1 MSEFEDGQQ
10 TQRGLSSESG
20 AGGGAA
26 GEQQHPLAPIQES
39 PEEEDES
46 SAGGRNNNSIMG
58 KVKKRVS
65 SILPSS
71 LSGWFSPSSKSSADP
86 VFLTNQQPN
95 GCTAQKRKR
104 GRCRIELA
112 ADGGAE
118 DSPAGFDVGDAKGLN
133 YEEVALADNIA
144 EHDLAA
150 EDEQTRRSEYSE
162 SVFQLRK
169 RLDARRGPYE
179 NVDGSEE
186 DVDDEEV
193 EEEEEGDE
201 DDDDD
206 EPNSAMPAHKRRRM
220 EMLETTVT
228 LPNMRRLPLGSS
240 TPAAPVPAIAATE
253 SQLLKSRNSS
263 QQRQQGPH
271 RRTRLNQF
279 ASQRQREPAYNF
291 LAATEEV
298 PHSIRRSLNIPCSTS
313 SGSQNNS
320 LSSSLLTKIKGRLA
334 LNHQGNYAPT
344 ERNYEE
350 ALLGIGTGEED
361 QLLGIT
367 KSNNNNTNNINNNVI
382 KSSRRV
388 GAIGDSH
395 SESELNEY
403 EENCDNDGLRSSNSN
418 LEFYGN
424 LQSSKSIF
432 NRLNTTAGSQ
442 QPARHNSSWSLVSL
456 NRRRRFNASIYG
468 STSALSDSRL
478 LSRSASAA
486 AASPTASSSSSP
498 FYQGRTTFGGN
509 AANNRVFSQN
519 NLSSS
524 AASSTLAVN
533 SGRSSPAQVLLGG
546 ISYGLKPVDMK
557 PSNTDS
563 NQVEEGTAPSAN
575 ANTQSRN
582 ANLSNTTQRI
592 LSLLDSYSTPL
603 IDAKRMGSTLREH
616 QSRQRRTPYAMT
628 EANSDSPAPKTPV
641 AELEDL
647 RSNQLLV
654 PTMQQLL
661 ERRRLHRVTQTSR
674 DLVRADRNTLSS
686 GQSNAPQPSAGE
698 QAHSQH
704 TNKMRSKISH
714 QTRKQ
719 PSEVLEEAPRPLDLP
734 QISFPAMA
742 STPKFDLQFK
752 VSAAPTPTPS
762 SQDPNRRSNFMS
774 RDNLVQAK
782 PAPSSNV
789 TQNGNASS
797 KATPTH
803 PREFSFPTPT
813 QLEAE
818 LIAPLR
824 RRNPTRYFQF
834 KPPSGLSEAVQDDSS
849 SDSESSSSSDEVDET
864 VPAKT
869 QSTTPAIN
877 GFGDQFKKSASEWEC
892 DLCLVRNKSEAS
904 KCVAC
909 ESPKPGA
916 KPAAATMVAMPY
928 PPIVPIASGFGD
940 RFKKSS
946 SAWECDACMLSNKQE
961 ATKCV
966 ACETPRKTAP
976 PPSNPLVP
984 LSGSGFGA
992 AFKPKANTWECQTC
1006 LVMNQ
1011 SSATEC
1017 VACQVPNRNVSNS
1030 PQGNSSEGVA
1040 SNSNSNSSSSSSSV
1054 SSSTPSVI
1062 SISSGSSNGGPALK
1076 FGAPQPPKAD
1086 SGFQQLVAKQKAQ
1099 NWDCDTC
1106 MAQNDISRA
1115 KCICCEQARP
1125 GSAAPATTGSSAS
1138 TEASAVPKFSF
1149 GFGAVKEVPTS
1160 KPAVLLAPAAAAA
1173 PAPAAFAFGFGQGS
1187 AAKDVAGGQKPQ
1199 EPAKPAFSFGL
1210 GKVEQPKAV
1219 TFKDDKKEAPAPTPA
1234 PVAVPVESNKV
1245 AVPAPVAAAE
1255 PSPVSQFVFKA
1266 PTTSNVTS
1274 TATSSAVTATPSLF
1288 SFGSPAASS
1297 SVVSSSTGTTAAAP
1311 PAKPSFSFGTAA
1323 TSSAASST
1331 TSTSSQP
1338 ALSFGGFGASA
1349 ATSAAT
1355 STTTTFSANPAPA
1368 ATSVP
1373 KPAPTFNFGKPAVAP
1388 GTFFFGQGPPA
1399 PAAPAA
1405 TVPTTV
1411 STGTSMGA
1419 IFGISVST
1427 STSSISSSI
1436 VSTSSALTTPTPMVF
1451 NFGAEKKSEALATTP
1466 SKPFAFGSAAATT
1479 SVAPTFGGWPSN
1491 GATTSAN
1498 SMAAPSSVATSVT
1511 FGSSMFGVPATS
1523 SSPFGSTTTTAA
1535 ATPAPSFSLGG
1546 NGPMHQV
1553 FGNVGNSMVN
1563 PGATAT
1569 PAVAAPASANIFGS
1583 ASATPIGAAAPVFGS
1598 GVTSSG
1604 FGAAAS
1610 GTTGTSAPSGAKLA
1624 FNFGEAPAAASI
1636 SGAPFNFG
1644 VSSDAPPKPTFN
1656 FTGVTAS
1663 TPQAFNFSA
1672 SSAAP
1677 TMGGGDAQ
1685 SRVFH
1690 FGPSQTAPQTGPLA
1704 TGGFAAGGFGSA
1716 NMGMGIGG
1724 FGSSTSTSISS
1735 VGGGAGVFH
1744 FGAPA
1749 PQMQMQL
1756 QSADRRQTS
1765 PELADASQDPH
1776 DDASQHAPVE
1786 MASQSAAEIATA
1798 HACAPA
1804 AVGLGG
1810 SSGSGSAKTQTETG
1824 VNEVVGVTD
1833 GREPKPIQDANYART
1848 MVQRLSRR
1856 LSERK
1861 QQLQVERQQLVHRLQ
1876 QRMGKYR
1883 FVRGASGGSEA
1894 KEAKGEEAEA
1904 KAQPDELPS
1913 SEGAIPPP
1921 ATPLATT
1928 IVTRRMAAH
1937 AKTSNS
1943 PNCRHRTFVRD
1954 RNTKPAVRSEHNPM
1968 LSRYK
1973 LVRRSK
1979 RIEGPPNAEPEHRD

>member
-1 MSEFEDGQQ
+1 D
-10 TQRGLSSESG
+10 
-20 AGGGAA
+20 
-26 GEQQHPLAPIQES
+26 S
-39 PEEEDES
+39 PP
-46 SAGGRNNNSIMG
+46 NQSIMG

-95 GCTAQKRKR
+95 GCIAQKRKR

-169 RLDARRGPYE
+169 RLDTRGPYE

-186 DVDDEEV
+186 DVDDEDV

-201 DDDDD
+201 DDDED
-206 EPNSAMPAHKRRRM
+206 EHDPNSAMHAHKRRRM

-240 TPAAPVPAIAATE
+240 TPAAPVPANAATE

-263 QQRQQGPH
+263 QQRQQGAH

-279 ASQRQREPAYNF
+279 GNQRQREPAYNF
-291 LAATEEV
+291 LTATEEV
-298 PHSIRRSLNIPCSTS
+298 PHSIRRSLNIPSSTS
-313 SGSQNNS
+313 SVSGSQNNS
-320 LSSSLLTKIKGRLA
+320 LSSSLFTKIKGRLA
-334 LNHQGNYAPT
+334 LNHQ

-350 ALLGIGTGEED
+350 ALLGIGAGEED
-361 QLLGIT
+361 QLLRIS

-382 KSSRRV
+382 KSNRRV

-509 AANNRVFSQN
+509 AANNRVFSQT

-524 AASSTLAVN
+524 AASSTLAIN

-563 NQVEEGTAPSAN
+563 SQSESVTGTAPPTN
-575 ANTQSRN
+575 ATTQSKN
-582 ANLSNTTQRI
+582 SNLSNTTQRI
-592 LSLLDSYSTPL
+592 LNLLDSYSTPL

-616 QSRQRRTPYAMT
+616 QSRQRRTPYSMT
-628 EANSDSPAPKTPV
+628 EPSHESPAPKTPA
-641 AELEDL
+641 AELEEL

-674 DLVRADRNTLSS
+674 DLVRAEGNTLIS
-686 GQSNAPQPSAGE
+686 GESKAPQPAAGE
-698 QAHSQH
+698 QAHSHH
-704 TNKMRSKISH
+704 TNKMRSKLSH

-719 PSEVLEEAPRPLDLP
+719 PTEDSAEAPRPLDLP

-752 VSAAPTPTPS
+752 VSAAPAPTPS
-762 SQDPNRRSNFMS
+762 SQDPSRSSNLMS
-774 RDNLVQAK
+774 RDYLVQAK

-797 KATPTH
+797 KAAPTLA
-803 PREFSFPTPT
+803 RQFSFPTPT
-813 QLEAE
+813 SLEE
-818 LIAPLR
+818 DQNSSGR
-824 RRNPTRYFQF
+824 RRNNVIKVNPNFQF
-834 KPPSGLSEAVQDDSS
+834 PAPAGLSEAEKE
-849 SDSESSSSSDEVDET
+849 ESSSSGSSSDEEDEVDQT
-864 VPAKT
+864 APAKT
-869 QSTTPAIN
+869 QSAPAIN
-877 GFGDQFKKSASEWEC
+877 GFGEQFKKSASEWEC
-892 DLCLVRNKSEAS
+892 DLCMVRNKSEAS

-916 KPAAATMVAMPY
+916 KPAAATLVAMPY
-928 PPIVPIASGFGD
+928 PPIVPITSGFGD

-966 ACETPRKTAP
+966 ACETPRKTAQP
-976 PPSNPLVP
+976 PPPNPLAP
-984 LSGSGFGA
+984 LSGSGFGD

-1006 LVMNQ
+1006 MVTNQ
-1011 SSATEC
+1011 SSAAEC

-1030 PQGNSSEGVA
+1030 PQGNSSEGAA

-1125 GSAAPATTGSSAS
+1125 GTAASATAGSSAP
-1138 TEASAVPKFSF
+1138 TAASAVPKFSF
-1149 GFGAVKEVPTS
+1149 GFGAVKEVTTS
-1160 KPAVLLAPAAAAA
+1160 KPAVLLAPATPADAA
-1173 PAPAAFAFGFGQGS
+1173 PAPAPFAFGFGQSS
-1187 AAKDVAGGQKPQ
+1187 AAKTDVADGQKPL
-1199 EPAKPAFSFGL
+1199 EPAKPTFSFGL
-1210 GKVEQPKAV
+1210 GKVETPKTV
-1219 TFKDDKKEAPAPTPA
+1219 TFKEDKKEAPAPA
-1234 PVAVPVESNKV
+1234 PVAVESNKV
-1245 AVPAPVAAAE
+1245 SVPAPEAAAE
-1255 PSPVSQFVFKA
+1255 PSPVSQFVFRA

-1274 TATSSAVTATPSLF
+1274 TATSSAVTATPALF
-1288 SFGSPAASS
+1288 SFGAPAASS
-1297 SVVSSSTGTTAAAP
+1297 SVVSSSTGTTTAP

-1331 TSTSSQP
+1331 TSSSQP
-1338 ALSFGGFGASA
+1338 ALSFGGFTSA

-1373 KPAPTFNFGKPAVAP
+1373 NPAPTFNFGSGALGKPAAAP
-1388 GTFFFGQGPPA
+1388 GTFFFGQS

-1405 TVPTTV
+1405 PTAPAASVPTTV
-1411 STGTSMGA
+1411 STGTSMGQV
-1419 IFGISVST
+1419 FGISVST

-1436 VSTSSALTTPTPMVF
+1436 VSTSSSVATTTPMVF
-1451 NFGAEKKSEALATTP
+1451 NFGAEKKTEALAGAT
-1466 SKPFAFGSAAATT
+1466 SKPFVFGSGTASTT
-1479 SVAPTFGGWPSN
+1479 VAPTFGNWPSN
-1491 GATTSAN
+1491 GAITSAN
-1498 SMAAPSSVATSVT
+1498 SMVPLSSASTSAA
-1511 FGSSMFGVPATS
+1511 FGSSMFGVPAIS

-1546 NGPMHQV
+1546 NGPMHPV

-1583 ASATPIGAAAPVFGS
+1583 ASATPIAAAAAAPIFGS

-1610 GTTGTSAPSGAKLA
+1610 ATTGTSAPSGAKLA
-1624 FNFGEAPAAASI
+1624 FNFGGAPAA

-1644 VSSDAPPKPTFN
+1644 VSSNAPPKPTFN
-1656 FTGVTAS
+1656 FTGSVTAS
-1663 TPQAFNFSA
+1663 TPQAGAFNFSA
-1672 SSAAP
+1672 GSAAP
-1677 TMGGGDAQ
+1677 SMGGGD
-1685 SRVFH
+1685 
-1690 FGPSQTAPQTGPLA
+1690 
-1704 TGGFAAGGFGSA
+1704 
-1716 NMGMGIGG
+1716 
-1724 FGSSTSTSISS
+1724 
-1735 VGGGAGVFH
+1735 
-1744 FGAPA
+1744 
-1749 PQMQMQL
+1749 
-1756 QSADRRQTS
+1756 
-1765 PELADASQDPH
+1765 
-1776 DDASQHAPVE
+1776 
-1786 MASQSAAEIATA
+1786 
-1798 HACAPA
+1798 
-1804 AVGLGG
+1804 
-1810 SSGSGSAKTQTETG
+1810 
-1824 VNEVVGVTD
+1824 
-1833 GREPKPIQDANYART
+1833 
-1848 MVQRLSRR
+1848 
-1856 LSERK
+1856 
-1861 QQLQVERQQLVHRLQ
+1861 
-1876 QRMGKYR
+1876 
-1883 FVRGASGGSEA
+1883 
-1894 KEAKGEEAEA
+1894 
-1904 KAQPDELPS
+1904 
-1913 SEGAIPPP
+1913 
-1921 ATPLATT
+1921 
-1928 IVTRRMAAH
+1928 
-1937 AKTSNS
+1937 
-1943 PNCRHRTFVRD
+1943 
-1954 RNTKPAVRSEHNPM
+1954 
-1968 LSRYK
+1968 
-1973 LVRRSK
+1973 
-1979 RIEGPPNAEPEHRD
+1979 